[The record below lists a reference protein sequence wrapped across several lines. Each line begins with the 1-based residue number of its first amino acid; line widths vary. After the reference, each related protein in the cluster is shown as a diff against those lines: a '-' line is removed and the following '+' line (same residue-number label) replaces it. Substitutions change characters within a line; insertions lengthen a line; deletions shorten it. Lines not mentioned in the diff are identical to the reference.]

1 MNCAVDTATE
11 VALLAISAAAP
22 GQGIPIYWIL
32 LLPSLFTAAMAM
44 IDTLDGILM
53 VSSHVSVA
61 VLLLVSEVVVRSCSY
76 GHTAGRSLIQIGSW
90 ATTSLVRTDAYW
102 PGAQKSAWAL
112 HLTLHVCTR
121 QHLTA
126 DEN

>member
-1 MNCAVDTATE
+1 MPDAANCICAVDTATE

-53 VSSHVSVA
+53 VSLHMSIA
-61 VLLLVSEVVVRSCSY
+61 VLLFISEVVGPCSY
-76 GHTAGRSLIQIGSW
+76 GHTAGRSLTQIGNW
-90 ATTSLVRTDAYW
+90 ATTSLVRADAYW
-102 PGAQKSAWAL
+102 PGAQKSAWVL
-112 HLTLHVCTR
+112 
-121 QHLTA
+121 
-126 DEN
+126 